1 MNTAAQTAPPPEKL
15 RPGDRLEDLP
25 LESWGRLGEAMAWHN
40 GQPVFVFGGIPGER
54 VTAQITRV
62 HRQYAAAA
70 VVEVLQPAPSR
81 VTPPCQYFGPCTGC
95 QWQHLDYDA
104 QLAAKR
110 EKVVDALIRVGG
122 LFDDPAD
129 APVADVI
136 PSPDRYGYRNHAR
149 FTVGPPKRRRAAN
162 AGGAANAAPGGA
174 ESPSIPPNNA
184 APGRGETPSIPTNGG
199 ELKGGQLG
207 FVNRETRQFVR
218 VDYCMLMRPSVNAIL
233 RRLQDHC
240 QETTQLSIRAGEA
253 GLDGAGEYLVQPPL
267 LNPEIAIATG
277 QKRYIETIGRT
288 RFYVS
293 SPSFFQVNAA
303 QAARAAEIVREGLA
317 LAPED
322 VLLDAY
328 TGVGAF
334 AVLLAPYVRK
344 VIAVEESAAAVTD
357 ARENAADFPAIEFVL
372 GRTETVLDQLPVQ
385 PDAVVLDPP
394 RAGCQTQALH
404 KLAEL
409 APPRV
414 AYVSC
419 DPETLARDLKIL
431 TAAGY
436 ALQRVIPIDMFPQT
450 HHVECVALLRWA
462 AAPAANALTL
472 ASASPRRRDLMND
485 LGLDFHIRPADI
497 PEDALPGEAPQ
508 EMVERLSLEKAR
520 KVAAATPTGFVI
532 GADSAV
538 VAGGQAIGK
547 PRDDADAR
555 KMLRRL
561 RGTTHHVCTGLT
573 VINAANGQS
582 LTDSMTSRITLRNF
596 TDAEIEASITSG
608 VPRDKAGA
616 YAVQDTALRPASD
629 WQGCYP
635 NIIGLPTC
643 RLLAMLRQLGWAPPT
658 SWPPPPTAVCGPDCP
673 VNAPVPVP
681 GEVNPEIPG
690 GAGVNPEIPSPA
702 GGGLGW
708 GEAE

>member
-70 VVEVLQPAPSR
+70 VIEVLQPAPSR
-81 VTPPCQYFGPCTGC
+81 VDPPCQYFGPCTGC
-95 QWQHLDYDA
+95 QWQHLDYAA

-122 LFDDPAD
+122 LFADPAE

-162 AGGAANAAPGGA
+162 ADPGVD
-174 ESPSIPPNNA
+174 
-184 APGRGETPSIPTNGG
+184 

-218 VDYCMLMRPSVNAIL
+218 VDHCMLMRPSVNAIL
-233 RRLQDHC
+233 RRLQDRC
-240 QETTQLSIRAGEA
+240 QETTQLSIRAGAA

-277 QKRYIETIGRT
+277 QKRYIETIGQT

-303 QAARAAEIVREGLA
+303 QAAQAAAIVREGLA

-344 VIAVEESAAAVTD
+344 VIAVEESAAAVAD
-357 ARENAADFPAIEFVL
+357 ARENAVGIPAIEFVL

-394 RAGCQTQALH
+394 RAGCQPQALH

-431 TAAGY
+431 CAAGY

-462 AAPAANALTL
+462 AADALTL
-472 ASASPRRRDLMND
+472 ASASPRRRELMND

-497 PEDALPGEAPQ
+497 PEDPLPGEAPQ

-538 VAGGQAIGK
+538 VADGQAIGK

-555 KMLRRL
+555 AMLRRL

-573 VINAANGQS
+573 VINAANGQTI
-582 LTDSMTSRITLRNF
+582 TDSMTSRITLRNF
-596 TDAEIEASITSG
+596 TDAEIEASIASG

-629 WQGCYP
+629 WQGCYH

-643 RLLAMLRQLGWAPPT
+643 RLLAMLRQLGWAPPSGWT
-658 SWPPPPTAVCGPDCP
+658 PPPTAGCGPDCP
-673 VNAPVPVP
+673 INSPVP
-681 GEVNPEIPG
+681 GDAGVNPEIPG
-690 GAGVNPEIPSPA
+690 PAGVNPEILGAAGVNPEIPSPA

-708 GEAE
+708 GNPE

>member
-81 VTPPCQYFGPCTGC
+81 VEPPCQYFGPCTGC

-122 LFDDPAD
+122 LFDDPAE

-162 AGGAANAAPGGA
+162 AGGAANATPGRG
-174 ESPSIPPNNA
+174 ESPPHNA
-184 APGRGETPSIPTNGG
+184 APGRGETPYISPNAGEIPSIPPNGG

-218 VDYCMLMRPSVNAIL
+218 VDHCMLMRPSVNAIL
-233 RRLQDHC
+233 RRLQDRC

-277 QKRYIETIGRT
+277 QKRYIETIGPT
-288 RFYVS
+288 RFFVS

-303 QAARAAEIVREGLA
+303 QAARAAAIVREGLA

-344 VIAVEESAAAVTD
+344 VIAVEESAAAVAD
-357 ARENAADFPAIEFVL
+357 ARENAADIPAIEFVL

-394 RAGCQTQALH
+394 RAGCQPQALH

-431 TAAGY
+431 CAAGY

-462 AAPAANALTL
+462 AADALIL
-472 ASASPRRRDLMND
+472 ASASPRRRELMND

-497 PEDALPGEAPQ
+497 PEAPLPGEAPQ
-508 EMVERLSLEKAR
+508 DMVERLSLEKAR

-538 VAGGQAIGK
+538 VADGEAIGK

-555 KMLRRL
+555 AMLRRL

-573 VINAANGQS
+573 VVNAANGQTI
-582 LTDSMTSRITLRNF
+582 TDSMTSRITLRNF
-596 TDAEIEASITSG
+596 TDAEIEASIASG

-629 WQGCYP
+629 WRGCYH

-643 RLLAMLRQLGWAPPT
+643 RLLAMLRQLGWTPPSGWT
-658 SWPPPPTAVCGPDCP
+658 PPPTAGCGPDCP
-673 VNAPVPVP
+673 AN
-681 GEVNPEIPG
+681 
-690 GAGVNPEIPSPA
+690 SPA
-702 GGGLGW
+702 GGKLERGDSQ
-708 GEAE
+708 

>member
-1 MNTAAQTAPPPEKL
+1 MNTVAQTAPPPEKL
-15 RPGDRLEDLP
+15 RPGDRLEDLL
-25 LESWGRLGEAMAWHN
+25 LESWGRLGEAMARHN

-54 VTAQITRV
+54 VTAQVTRV

-81 VTPPCQYFGPCTGC
+81 VDPPCQYFGPCTGC

-110 EKVVDALIRVGG
+110 EKVVDALLRVGG

-129 APVADVI
+129 APVADVL

-162 AGGAANAAPGGA
+162 AAPGGG
-174 ESPSIPPNNA
+174 ESPSFPP
-184 APGRGETPSIPTNGG
+184 NGG

-233 RRLQDHC
+233 RQLQDRC

-277 QKRYIETIGRT
+277 QKRYIETIGPT

-303 QAARAAEIVREGLA
+303 QAAQAAAIVREGLA

-344 VIAVEESAAAVTD
+344 VIAVEESAAAVAD
-357 ARENAADFPAIEFVL
+357 ARENAAAIPAIEFVL
-372 GRTETVLDQLPVQ
+372 GRTETVLDQLPVP

-394 RAGCQTQALH
+394 RAGCQPQALH

-431 TAAGY
+431 CNAGY

-462 AAPAANALTL
+462 AADALTL

-485 LGLDFHIRPADI
+485 LGLDFSIRPADI
-497 PEDALPGEAPQ
+497 PEDALPGETPQ
-508 EMVERLSLEKAR
+508 DMVERLSLEKAR
-520 KVAAATPTGFVI
+520 KVAAATPAGYVI

-538 VAGGQAIGK
+538 VADGLAIGK

-555 KMLRRL
+555 NMLRRL

-582 LTDSMTSRITLRNF
+582 LTDSMTSQITLRNF
-596 TDAEIEASITSG
+596 TDAEIETSIASG

-616 YAVQDTALRPASD
+616 YAVQDTALRPASH
-629 WQGCYP
+629 WQGCYH

-658 SWPPPPTAVCGPDCP
+658 GWQPPPTAGCGPDCP
-673 VNAPVPVP
+673 VN
-681 GEVNPEIPG
+681 
-690 GAGVNPEIPSPA
+690 SPA
-702 GGGLGW
+702 TDTDGARPEW
-708 GEAE
+708 GDVQ

>member
-1 MNTAAQTAPPPEKL
+1 MADMNTAAQTAPPPEKL

-54 VTAQITRV
+54 VTAQVTRV

-81 VTPPCQYFGPCTGC
+81 VDPPCQYFGPCTGC

-122 LFDDPAD
+122 LFDDQAD

-149 FTVGPPKRRRAAN
+149 FTIGPPKRRGRAAN
-162 AGGAANAAPGGA
+162 TGGAASAAPGGA
-174 ESPSIPPNNA
+174 ESSSSPNEGESPSIPP
-184 APGRGETPSIPTNGG
+184 NGG

-233 RRLQDHC
+233 RRLQDRC

-253 GLDGAGEYLVQPPL
+253 GLDGGGEYLVQPPL

-277 QKRYIETIGRT
+277 QKRYIETIGQT

-317 LAPED
+317 LASED

-344 VIAVEESAAAVTD
+344 VIAVEESAAAVAD
-357 ARENAADFPAIEFVL
+357 ARENAAAIPAIEFVL
-372 GRTETVLDQLPVQ
+372 GRTETVLDQLSVR

-394 RAGCQTQALH
+394 RAGCQPQALH

-485 LGLDFHIRPADI
+485 LGLDFSIRPADI
-497 PEDALPGEAPQ
+497 PEDSLPGESPQ

-520 KVAAATPTGFVI
+520 KVTSATPAGFVI

-582 LTDSMTSRITLRNF
+582 LTASMTSQITLRNF
-596 TDAEIEASITSG
+596 TDAEIEASIASG
-608 VPRDKAGA
+608 VPCDKAGA

-629 WQGCYP
+629 WQGCYH

-658 SWPPPPTAVCGPDCP
+658 GWPPPPTAGCGPDCP
-673 VNAPVPVP
+673 VNAPAP
-681 GEVNPEIPG
+681 GAVE
-690 GAGVNPEIPSPA
+690 VNPEIPSPA

-708 GEAE
+708 GNPQ